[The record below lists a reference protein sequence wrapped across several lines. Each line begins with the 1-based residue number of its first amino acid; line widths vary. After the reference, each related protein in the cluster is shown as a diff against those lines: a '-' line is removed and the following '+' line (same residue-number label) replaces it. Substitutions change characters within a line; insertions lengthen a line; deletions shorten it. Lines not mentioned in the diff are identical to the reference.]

1 MEVPAFL
8 LELERPGTPISQD
21 DFAMFEARMVVM
33 RQEFKALSK
42 GGAYFSLREL
52 LNDRDPH
59 KPKED
64 WFDIDEYCEGF
75 EPSPYREKIE
85 ATTKAWAQKWGI
97 WLEEYGD
104 GMNSMPSYLNAEGE
118 EGRLQDISDFYAYS
132 FYLNDRFGRE
142 KQQNLSPAE
151 QQESQE
157 LIVALV
163 KMLQTQQ
170 LGPNPTNVELAG
182 WELLE
187 RFRTGSQASPE
198 WFSRFVEEL
207 MKHLFFS
214 IRNHEPLL
222 KKAFL
227 SLVDYDFL
235 RRIIGGMNTV
245 SLFNEYQSG
254 EFIDWQ
260 QLDTLEDEYP
270 TIKELSF
277 MLQSMTGLAE
287 PIGCDLNDLISLVK
301 EVVIEGS
308 NFNYVVLAIFNNLEL
323 TLTQAIIQSA
333 DHVRELYKASRQ
345 IERYLPGVID
355 QCLEQQL
362 LDEKQ
367 TSAIRKYANALVT
380 NNKAS
385 WVWELITSRYKT
397 MLAIFREF
405 RIDEQGEAA

>member
-1 MEVPAFL
+1 
-8 LELERPGTPISQD
+8 
-21 DFAMFEARMVVM
+21 
-33 RQEFKALSK
+33 
-42 GGAYFSLREL
+42 
-52 LNDRDPH
+52 
-59 KPKED
+59 
-64 WFDIDEYCEGF
+64 
-75 EPSPYREKIE
+75 
-85 ATTKAWAQKWGI
+85 
-97 WLEEYGD
+97 
-104 GMNSMPSYLNAEGE
+104 
-118 EGRLQDISDFYAYS
+118 
-132 FYLNDRFGRE
+132 
-142 KQQNLSPAE
+142 
-151 QQESQE
+151 
-157 LIVALV
+157 
-163 KMLQTQQ
+163 
-170 LGPNPTNVELAG
+170 
-182 WELLE
+182 
-187 RFRTGSQASPE
+187 
-198 WFSRFVEEL
+198 
-207 MKHLFFS
+207 
-214 IRNHEPLL
+214 
-222 KKAFL
+222 
-227 SLVDYDFL
+227 
-235 RRIIGGMNTV
+235 MNTV